1 MAHVKAEP
9 FTIRTHSLTTET
21 DRTLRDLSQ
30 HASDVLGWTVGSSA
44 VIRALLRYVKAQPP
58 AWAPSALFP
67 LIEEEIKSGTVWG
80 SKKR

>member
-1 MAHVKAEP
+1 MAHSKKEP
-9 FTIRTHSLTTET
+9 FTIRTHSLTAEN
-21 DRTLRDLSQ
+21 DRTLRNLSQ
-30 HASDVLGWTVGSSA
+30 NASDVLGWTVGSSA

-58 AWAPSALFP
+58 TWVSSALFP